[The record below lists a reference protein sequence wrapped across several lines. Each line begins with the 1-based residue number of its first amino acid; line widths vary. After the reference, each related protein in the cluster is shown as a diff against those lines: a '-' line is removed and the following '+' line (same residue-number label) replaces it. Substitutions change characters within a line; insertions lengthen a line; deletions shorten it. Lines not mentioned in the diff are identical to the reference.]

1 MTTQQVLDKIFKD
14 PAVKYD
20 LSEFI
25 GLGKHIHDMINI
37 YNENG
42 SGKLTGKKLYFI
54 KPIAPFHSLKTKI
67 QVYVEGGKSNPE
79 EIVRQ
84 LWVYK
89 LINHYNYK
97 PEQIECEVP
106 VQFGTEVNT
115 KFADIAVY
123 RDATKVTVKLLFEIK
138 KPKRKEGI
146 EQLKTYLGA
155 KGNPIGI
162 WSNGS
167 DRLILYKPHN
177 TDFDTLSEIPKVAEE
192 AKDVLQVKRTL
203 ADLKTSFNFKKI
215 IQDLE
220 ELVLAD
226 SGVDEFNEIFKIIF
240 AKIWDEKEAKENRR
254 ARPNKEVIFKKFED
268 AELTYDTIN
277 GLFRKAC
284 DEWKGVF
291 EENEN
296 IKLRK
301 DHLQVCIGPVEPIRL
316 MGSNLRI
323 MDDAFE
329 YLLPTEA
336 KKKKG
341 QFFTPRHVIEMCVRM
356 LNPQDDEY
364 VMDPSCGSAGFLLH
378 AMEWAFPAPTAADQ
392 ELRKHRYASKYLWG
406 IDFEARAAKTSRALM
421 LIAGDGHTNI
431 FGPDVSSIEPRTWYS
446 TKSGQYLMTELSKT
460 PLLRVDIPDGE
471 TFSDDDKAWE
481 YFGEMNF
488 DVILANP
495 PFAGEMKDKK
505 MLINYD
511 LARPALKRAKDKAA
525 KEERD
530 VLFIERIIKMLR
542 PGGRAGIVLPQGK
555 FNNSSLAFIR
565 EWILRKARLLA
576 VVGLHGNTFKPHTGT
591 KTSVLFVQK
600 YTAEQLAEIEK
611 IQKEVQDKCPD
622 YYNMIF
628 NVIYSEKNV
637 SDLKVGDCLAQ
648 TVNRTFLENMAD
660 EDTGEM
666 VSIERTEELF
676 KPNHI
681 LRQADIDK
689 LQSAGIENVFVES
702 EETDIP
708 EEKIPEEIVE
718 LLLEEFPEPEMA
730 DDKEEKEEAKDEN
743 SEENREPREYDEADE
758 PMTVEEKIEV
768 IYARKDELKGSLL
781 RAKTKLGDLA
791 DEVEAMELKQKS
803 ELVIAQETWTGT
815 PEDLKLHIK
824 SVKEGHKLAIKALKD
839 AQKVIAKT
847 LKAEIKSYEIAIPLA
862 EEEVLL
868 LTNKG
873 KLKLILNNDDTIA
886 KLRNRFIDA
895 EVAKQLD
902 YPIFMA
908 VSENGG
914 KNNKGDYIYLIDN
927 DGNMVEDVFGNPE
940 IKQDLVNHSIKR
952 DELLTKADKIKED
965 DCCIA
970 EAFVKYAI
978 EQNFDFWKN

>member
-1 MTTQQVLDKIFKD
+1 MNTQQVLDKIFKD
-14 PAVKYD
+14 PNVRYE
-20 LSEFI
+20 LNEFE
-25 GLGKHIHDMINI
+25 GLGKPIHEMITI
-37 YNENG
+37 FSKNG
-42 SGKLTGKKLYFI
+42 TGKQTGKKLFYI
-54 KPIAPFHSLKTKI
+54 KPLAPLHSGKEEILIYT
-67 QVYVEGGKSNPE
+67 EDGKSSPE
-79 EIVRQ
+79 EVVRQ

-89 LINHYNYK
+89 LINYYNYK
-97 PEQIECEVP
+97 PEQIECEIP
-106 VQFGTEVNT
+106 VKFGTEINT

-123 RDATKVTVKLLFEIK
+123 RDNTKETVKLLFEIK

-167 DRLILYKPHN
+167 DRLILYRPQN
-177 TDFDTLSEIPKVAEE
+177 RDFDTLSEIPKVNEE
-192 AKDVLQVKRTL
+192 EKDVLEVKRTL
-203 ADLKTSFNFKKI
+203 AQLKTSFNFKKI

-240 AKIWDEKEAKENRR
+240 AKIWDEKEANENRR
-254 ARPNKEVIFKKFED
+254 SRPNKEVEFKKFED

-284 DEWKGVF
+284 QEWQGVF
-291 EENEN
+291 EDNEN

-301 DHLQVCIGPVEPIRL
+301 DHLQVCIGPVEPVRL

-356 LNPQDDEY
+356 LNPKDDEY

-378 AMEWAFPAPTAADQ
+378 AMEWAFPAPTTQDQ

-431 FGPDVSSIEPRTWYS
+431 FGPDVSSIDPRTWYT
-446 TKSGQYLMTELSKT
+446 TKSGQYLMTELSKRSS
-460 PLLRVDIPDGE
+460 LLKARIPEGE
-471 TFSDDDKAWE
+471 TFKDDDKAWE

-505 MLINYD
+505 MLSQDD
-511 LARPALKRAKDKAA
+511 LAKPALKRAKDKTA

-542 PGGRAGIVLPQGK
+542 PGGRAAIVLPQGK

-576 VVGLHGNTFKPHTGT
+576 VVGLHGNSFKPHTGT
-591 KTSVLFVQK
+591 KTSVLFIQK
-600 YTAEQLAEIEK
+600 YTQAQLDEITK
-611 IQKEVQDKCPD
+611 IQKEAENACPD
-622 YYNMIF
+622 YAKEIEDLLKQF
-628 NVIYSEKNV
+628 GSEIEI
-637 SDLKVGDCLAQ
+637 AE
-648 TVNRTFLENMAD
+648 EN
-660 EDTGEM
+660 
-666 VSIERTEELF
+666 
-676 KPNHI
+676 
-681 LRQADIDK
+681 
-689 LQSAGIENVFVES
+689 
-702 EETDIP
+702 IP
-708 EEKIPEEIVE
+708 ENIYE
-718 LLLEEFPEPEMA
+718 LLLEEYPEPEIA
-730 DDKEEKEEAKDEN
+730 EEEDTEKENTEDDEQEESTELSLEEKLEFLDERI
-743 SEENREPREYDEADE
+743 S
-758 PMTVEEKIEV
+758 
-768 IYARKDELKGSLL
+768 ELKSSLVK
-781 RAKTKLGDLA
+781 AKTKLDGLN
-791 DEVEAMELKQKS
+791 DEIEALELTQKA
-803 ELVIAQETWTGT
+803 ELEIAKENWEGT
-815 PEDLKLHIK
+815 AREFNEHIK
-824 SVKEGHKLAIKALKD
+824 PIKEAHKVALKALKD
-839 AQKVIAKT
+839 SQKEKAKKM
-847 LKAEIKSYEIAIPLA
+847 KAEIKSYENAIPSA
-862 EEEVLL
+862 EEEKLL

-873 KLKLILNNDDTIA
+873 KLQLLLNNEDSIE
-886 KLRNRFIDA
+886 KLRNRYIDA
-895 EVAKQLD
+895 EVAKRSD

-908 VSENGG
+908 VSERGG
-914 KNNKGDYIYLIDN
+914 KNNSGDYVYLTDE
-927 DGNMVEDVFGNPE
+927 DGNIVEDSFGNPE
-940 IKQDLVNHSIKR
+940 IDQDLVNHRISR
-952 DELLTKADKIKED
+952 TELLALAVEKTEYAMAAEPKAQYLVKGKEPF
-965 DCCIA
+965 IA
-970 EAFVKYAI
+970 EAFVQFAI
-978 EQNFDFWKN
+978 EQGFDFWTN